1 MNKHIYLYSMKYK
14 TVFLSLLFG
23 SCLIISCKKN
33 QDKTIP
39 TIELYTPKENDTL
52 SSTNLEYEIKFN
64 AHDET
69 MLSKEFISIIDAD
82 GTVLTSEERDI
93 FGTDYYYSN
102 TFIFNGTKGQLKKLT
117 LHIRVIDKS
126 GNTCE
131 KMVVFNVKI

>member
-1 MNKHIYLYSMKYK
+1 
-14 TVFLSLLFG
+14 
-23 SCLIISCKKN
+23 LITSCKKN